1 MMRWY
6 GGMVMTVEFGLRH
19 HSTGLN
25 PSSICKASHWLHTD
39 GLILMLYKVINVID
53 DDFPYNVMGDC
64 FPHNVMGDCFPHNV
78 MGNSLIMWWVTAS
91 LIMWWVTASLIMWWV
106 TASVITWWMTNSL
119 IMWWVTASV
128 ITWWMPVSLI
138 TWWLTASPG
147 QLDHRQ
153 RRHCDPGEHQH
164 PVPIRSPAEAAP
176 GLLQPPQPAAD
187 LPAAAAG
194 HPPCPGAAT

>member
-64 FPHNVMGDCFPHNV
+64 FPHNVMDACFPHN
-78 MGNSLIMWWVTAS
+78 MMAHCFPRPAWSQTTQTLWPRWAPTS
-91 LIMWWVTASLIMWWV
+91 
-106 TASVITWWMTNSL
+106 
-119 IMWWVTASV
+119 
-128 ITWWMPVSLI
+128 
-138 TWWLTASPG
+138 SPNT
-147 QLDHRQ
+147 QP
-153 RRHCDPGEHQH
+153 C
-164 PVPIRSPAEAAP
+164 RSSTRTSATTSTCSW
-176 GLLQPPQPAAD
+176 
-187 LPAAAAG
+187 
-194 HPPCPGAAT
+194 PPCSSSWPSSLPRSSNVGSPPPVCLHACVCVESAGLSLSRSGFTLTSSFQYFTG